1 MKTIRNTD
9 KIRVLG
15 VTFKDIHEAITYA
28 QEGKPKKGV
37 YVGVISERYPCF
49 DSHDYAYDHRR
60 YWNIIFAKSEV
71 ELNSKLAKLN
81 NMVYSINFCKY
92 SEKLAPMA
100 YWGGDSHYQGY
111 CTGVELTDDIERVF
125 TLSSA
130 LISLRYRLQL
140 LIGKLKY
147 KIRNID

>member
-9 KIRVLG
+9 KIRVFG
-15 VTFKDIHEAITYA
+15 VTFKDIHEAIAYA
-28 QEGKPKKGV
+28 QKGKTKKGV
-37 YVGVISERYPCF
+37 YVGVVSERYPCF

-60 YWNIIFAKSEV
+60 YWNIVFAKSE
-71 ELNSKLAKLN
+71 EDLNSKLAKLN
-81 NMVYSINFCKY
+81 NTVHSINFCKC
-92 SEKLAPMA
+92 SATLAPMA

>member
-49 DSHDYAYDHRR
+49 DSHDYAY
-60 YWNIIFAKSEV
+60 II
-71 ELNSKLAKLN
+71 
-81 NMVYSINFCKY
+81 
-92 SEKLAPMA
+92 
-100 YWGGDSHYQGY
+100 
-111 CTGVELTDDIERVF
+111 GVIG
-125 TLSSA
+125 TL
-130 LISLRYRLQL
+130 YLQNRKW
-140 LIGKLKY
+140 I
-147 KIRNID
+147 

>member
-71 ELNSKLAKLN
+71 DLKSKLAKLN
-81 NMVYSINFCKY
+81 NTVHSINFCKC
-92 SEKLAPMA
+92 SATLAPMA

>member
-71 ELNSKLAKLN
+71 DLNSKLAKLN
-81 NMVYSINFCKY
+81 NTVHSINFCKC
-92 SEKLAPMA
+92 SATLAPMA
-100 YWGGDSHYQGY
+100 YWGGDSH
-111 CTGVELTDDIERVF
+111 
-125 TLSSA
+125 
-130 LISLRYRLQL
+130 
-140 LIGKLKY
+140 
-147 KIRNID
+147 